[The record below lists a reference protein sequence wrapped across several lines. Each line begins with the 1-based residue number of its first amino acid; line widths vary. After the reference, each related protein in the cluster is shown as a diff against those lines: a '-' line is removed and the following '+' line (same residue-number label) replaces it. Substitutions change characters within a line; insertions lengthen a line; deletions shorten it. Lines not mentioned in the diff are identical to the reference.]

1 MSDLDSFE
9 STMKQESRA
18 SDDFDDVVLDDIIE
32 EASEETP
39 LSTEVLDALNQGLPL
54 YRLRVGYSKDSFH
67 AVWQGEPL
75 KDGTHVVIMMRH
87 GLDLAEVAGTVQKK
101 AGQTPPSVIRI
112 ERLAT
117 ASDIARMEANKVKE
131 KDALDICRKKIQAR
145 KLDMKLVLAHY
156 ILDESKLI
164 FFFTAES
171 RVDFRELVKDL
182 ARVFTSRVEL
192 RQIGVRDEARAIGG
206 LSVCGRGFCCN
217 MVSDKLKPVSIKM
230 AKEQNLS
237 LNSMKISGPCSRLLC
252 CLAYE
257 HLFYGE
263 QRQLTPHEGA
273 KINWDNSQWK
283 VTEVNAITGKVRLA
297 ADDGRLVQLPSVAF
311 QKVEGHW
318 TIKNIPCHKS

>member
-1 MSDLDSFE
+1 MSDYNNCENTL
-9 STMKQESRA
+9 KQESKTC
-18 SDDFDDVVLDDIIE
+18 DDFDDVVLE
-32 EASEETP
+32 EAVEETS
-39 LSTEVLDALNQGLPL
+39 LSADVIDALNQGLPL

-67 AVWQGEPL
+67 AVWQGEAL
-75 KDGTHVVIMMRH
+75 KNGTQVVILMRH
-87 GLDLAEVAGTVQKK
+87 GIDLAEVAGTVQKK
-101 AGQTPPSVIRI
+101 AGQNPPSVIRI

-117 ASDIARMEANKVKE
+117 AADLARMEANKVREKE
-131 KDALDICRKKIQAR
+131 ALDICRKKIEAR

-156 ILDESKLI
+156 LLDESKII

-182 ARVFTSRVEL
+182 ARIFTSRVEL

-252 CLAYE
+252 CLSYE

-263 QRQLTPHEGA
+263 QRHLIPHEGA
-273 KINWDNSQWK
+273 RIHWDNVQWK
-283 VTEVNAITGKVRLA
+283 VTEINAITGKVKLA
-297 ADDGRLVQLPSVAF
+297 ADDGRSVQLPSGAF

-318 TIKNIPCHKS
+318 TIRDTPCCHKD